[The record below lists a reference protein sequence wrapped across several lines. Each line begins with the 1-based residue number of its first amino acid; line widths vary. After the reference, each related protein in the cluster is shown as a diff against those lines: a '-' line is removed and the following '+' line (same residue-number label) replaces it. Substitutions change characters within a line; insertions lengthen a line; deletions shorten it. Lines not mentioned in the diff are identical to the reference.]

1 MLVLSVKRHEA
12 IIVGLPDGFRLT
24 ISIAKIKGN
33 DIKIGIESNESHDA
47 STAIYRQTI
56 LDGMSAEEQDRI
68 LRAGRAKS

>member
-12 IIVGLPDGFRLT
+12 IIVGRPDGFRLT
-24 ISIAKIKGN
+24 VSLSEIKG
-33 DIKIGIESNESHDA
+33 DRVRIGIEPNDAHDA

-68 LRAGRAKS
+68 LRAGRAK